1 MASST
6 QYENTVQDTKIQYRD
21 VSLEKLAS
29 LDMSAERI
37 LKTDTRIE
45 IVTIQKIMNRTEI
58 MMRIVTGDRHIKEM
72 EK

>member
-1 MASST
+1 MYS
-6 QYENTVQDTKIQYRD
+6 D

-29 LDMSAERI
+29 LDMLAERI

-45 IVTIQKIMNRTEI
+45 IVTIRKIMNSTEI